1 MTLAE
6 PPARLRAQAAPRS
19 GFAWAVPAFALAVVL
34 LPFLASGSFPSQD
47 GPAHLHTAGLLAGL
61 RDGTA
66 PVAAVFLEEVS
77 PGPTNLAAY
86 WLLSRLME
94 ALAPARAEWAMA
106 LLLSLLLLASLAGAV
121 RLAGGGAASLLPAL
135 PLAAPIMLHMGSFAL
150 VLAMAPAFLALGCA
164 ARWLRGGGG
173 GGAALAG
180 FGALGLLAC
189 ALQIQVAVPLL
200 AAVGGGALAGWGW
213 RGLAGAGWWPPGRLV
228 GLCLAA
234 LPVAAAALAYGLLMP
249 PGHAGQSPR
258 WEPLRQAALLGLR
271 GEVAW
276 FSLADPAVLALAG
289 LVLALAAL
297 AWAWRGPRAAGGAA
311 GDLAPPVLLGGAA
324 AIAAAALVLPLETAA
339 VPQVPQRLLPFAQLL
354 LALWFAA
361 TPLPAGWRRAV
372 LACAAAAALVTTLSR
387 AAAHVAVA
395 DRLGAALAAAE
406 ARIAPGS
413 VVAYLRLP
421 SVLDEKYPAQRFG
434 GLMLRFD
441 PTTHLGRGIATRDVV
456 ALSNYQLMPVWDIF
470 RVRLRAEVVAAV
482 ASIAETS
489 VMVRRGDPP
498 GGLPAF
504 QAALRGATGRQV
516 DTIILWTGGMDA
528 AAAASRNPHLAAML
542 EQLHAGFL
550 REAAS
555 DLVEVWRRMTPP

>member
-1 MTLAE
+1 
-6 PPARLRAQAAPRS
+6 
-19 GFAWAVPAFALAVVL
+19 
-34 LPFLASGSFPSQD
+34 
-47 GPAHLHTAGLLAGL
+47 
-61 RDGTA
+61 
-66 PVAAVFLEEVS
+66 
-77 PGPTNLAAY
+77 
-86 WLLSRLME
+86 
-94 ALAPARAEWAMA
+94 
-106 LLLSLLLLASLAGAV
+106 
-121 RLAGGGAASLLPAL
+121 
-135 PLAAPIMLHMGSFAL
+135 MLG
-150 VLAMAPAFLALGCA
+150 LAL
-164 ARWLRGGGG
+164 
-173 GGAALAG
+173 
-180 FGALGLLAC
+180 
-189 ALQIQVAVPLL
+189 
-200 AAVGGGALAGWGW
+200 
-213 RGLAGAGWWPPGRLV
+213 
-228 GLCLAA
+228 
-234 LPVAAAALAYGLLMP
+234 
-249 PGHAGQSPR
+249 
-258 WEPLRQAALLGLR
+258 
-271 GEVAW
+271 
-276 FSLADPAVLALAG
+276 

-297 AWAWRGPRAAGGAA
+297 AWAWRGRAPAGGAA

-324 AIAAAALVLPLETAA
+324 AIAARAGSAARDAA

-387 AAAHVAVA
+387 AAGHVAVA

-406 ARIAPGS
+406 ARVAPGS

-470 RVRLRAEVVAAV
+470 RVRLRPGVVAAV
-482 ASIAETS
+482 PSIAETS

-498 GGLPAF
+498 GGLPAL
-504 QAALRGATGRQV
+504 QAALRGATGRQL

-528 AAAASRNPHLAAML
+528 AEAAARNPHLAAML
-542 EQLHAGFL
+542 EQLHAGFR